1 MRDRVLV
8 ALRGPEPG
16 PTLVGVAA
24 VHGNEPAGVKAVLR
38 LGERIRAAG
47 GLRAGAFVG
56 LVGNRKAL
64 ATGRRFVDRDLNRIW
79 GIPEEGALAWHE
91 GRERAE
97 LTEALGRIQREGRGP
112 LHVVDLHTTS
122 GRGPAFTIVPAS
134 PWGQAE
140 ADALPAPR
148 VRGLFHSLPGTFGAW
163 LDAREIP
170 NLILEGGSHRDP
182 DSVDR
187 SEAVLRV
194 LLERM
199 GLVDPKWL
207 AADEARALL
216 ARDAAGLP
224 PLVEVRYRHPI
235 EPADDFRMLPGFRN
249 LQWVREGTRLGRDVR
264 GEVVA
269 PLAGWLL
276 LPLYQRHGEEGFL
289 LGETVAG
296 APTPRSRSGSR
307 LSAHPRQG

>member
-1 MRDRVLV
+1 MRDRGIV

-16 PTLVGVAA
+16 PTLVGVGAM
-24 VHGNEPAGVKAVLR
+24 HGNEPAGVEALVR
-38 LGERIRAAG
+38 IGTRIRAAG
-47 GLRAGAFVG
+47 GLRRGAFVG

-79 GIPEEGALAWHE
+79 GLPPEGTAPWHE
-91 GRERAE
+91 GREREE
-97 LTEALGRIQREGRGP
+97 LTRILGRIQREGRGP

-140 ADALPAPR
+140 ADALPVPR
-148 VRGLFHSLPGTFGAW
+148 IRGLFHSLPGTFGAW
-163 LDAREIP
+163 LDAEEIP
-170 NLILEGGSHRDP
+170 NLILEGGSHQDP
-182 DSVDR
+182 ASVDR
-187 SEAVLRV
+187 TEAVLRI

-199 GLVDPKWL
+199 GLVEPRWL

-216 ARDAAGLP
+216 AGDTRGLP
-224 PLVEVRYRHPI
+224 PLVEVRHRHPI

-249 LQWVREGTRLGRDVR
+249 LQWVREGTRLGRDAR
-264 GEVVA
+264 GDVTA

-289 LGETVAG
+289 LGETVAT
-296 APTPRSRSGSR
+296 APSPRSRGPVP
-307 LSAHPRQG
+307 LSAHPPPG